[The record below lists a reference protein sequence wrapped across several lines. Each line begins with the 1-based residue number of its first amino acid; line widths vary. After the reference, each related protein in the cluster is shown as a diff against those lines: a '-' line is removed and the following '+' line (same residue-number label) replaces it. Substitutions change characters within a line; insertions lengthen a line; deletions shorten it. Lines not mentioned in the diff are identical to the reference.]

1 MISESPITLTLA
13 LFISSFLPVAMQLSL
28 IKDMIHKMSCTAM
41 NGIQKKLICSV
52 RVNRFSQ
59 YFNCHN

>member
-28 IKDMIHKMSCTAM
+28 IKDMIHKMSC
-41 NGIQKKLICSV
+41 IQKKLICSV
-52 RVNRFSQ
+52 RVNRFFQ